1 MNKRI
6 VIFLTVVCCVLF
18 SGCGKETSEQ
28 SMSVYYL
35 SAENNVLLQ
44 ESYPS
49 LSVEEAL
56 DKMKVHGVLNDT
68 VEIEK
73 YNLYNTNLNLY
84 FTEKYLSLE
93 KSQEVLTRAAIVQTM
108 TQVEQID
115 FVTFYINGE
124 KAPYGMMSSE
134 DFVQNTGSS
143 IESYQTADL
152 TLYFA
157 DKEGMALKEKKV
169 TNVRYNANTSVER
182 LVIEQLLK
190 GTESSGTQSTVPEST
205 TLLGLSVKENICYV
219 NFDEKFVSESY
230 DLNPEVVIYSIVNS
244 LIANGNVS
252 EVQILIEGESDE
264 LYKNTVDLSRPLSW
278 NMTLIKE

>member
-84 FTEKYLSLE
+84 FTEK
-93 KSQEVLTRAAIVQTM
+93 
-108 TQVEQID
+108 
-115 FVTFYINGE
+115 
-124 KAPYGMMSSE
+124 
-134 DFVQNTGSS
+134 
-143 IESYQTADL
+143 
-152 TLYFA
+152 
-157 DKEGMALKEKKV
+157 
-169 TNVRYNANTSVER
+169 
-182 LVIEQLLK
+182 
-190 GTESSGTQSTVPEST
+190 
-205 TLLGLSVKENICYV
+205 
-219 NFDEKFVSESY
+219 
-230 DLNPEVVIYSIVNS
+230 
-244 LIANGNVS
+244 
-252 EVQILIEGESDE
+252 
-264 LYKNTVDLSRPLSW
+264 
-278 NMTLIKE
+278 